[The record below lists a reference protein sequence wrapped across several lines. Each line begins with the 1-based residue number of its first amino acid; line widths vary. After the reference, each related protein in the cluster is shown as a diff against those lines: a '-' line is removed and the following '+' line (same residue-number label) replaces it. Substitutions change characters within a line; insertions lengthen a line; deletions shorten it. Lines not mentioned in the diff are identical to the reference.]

1 MISDSKQEILNA
13 LNLRMNT
20 NSGLNNEVIIK

>member
-13 LNLRMNT
+13 LNLIMNT